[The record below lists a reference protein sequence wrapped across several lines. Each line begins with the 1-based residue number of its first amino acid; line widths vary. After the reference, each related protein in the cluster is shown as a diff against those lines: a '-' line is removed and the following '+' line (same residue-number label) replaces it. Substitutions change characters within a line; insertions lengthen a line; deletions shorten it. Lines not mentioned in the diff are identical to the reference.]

1 MKTYKAKNLI
11 KVKSRKGELN
21 LSVSPAP
28 SKILRNLLREKA
40 FYFFTS
46 IGNYTGQSAASLGE
60 FMQKIR
66 EIDVKSLEF
75 HLYREDFEKWI
86 AQTLGDARLAAG
98 IKNLRLRKVVGN
110 LLREQLYNVVSRRY
124 RELKGKPAFRLVT

>member
-1 MKTYKAKNLI
+1 M
-11 KVKSRKGELN
+11 
-21 LSVSPAP
+21 SVSPTP
-28 SKILRNLLREKA
+28 SRILRNLLREEA

-66 EIDVKSLEF
+66 EIDIKSLEF

-86 AQTLGDARLAAG
+86 AQTLGDARLVAE

-110 LLREQLYNVVSRRY
+110 VLRESLYTVVSRRY
-124 RELKGKPAFRLVT
+124 RELKGKLTFRVVT